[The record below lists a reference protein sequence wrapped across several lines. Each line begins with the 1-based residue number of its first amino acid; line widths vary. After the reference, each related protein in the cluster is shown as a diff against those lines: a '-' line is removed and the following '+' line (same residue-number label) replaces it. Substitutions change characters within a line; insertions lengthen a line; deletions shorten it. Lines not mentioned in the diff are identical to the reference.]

1 MVSGLVLGCAWWG
14 LVCWLSLRL
23 YVWVVVR
30 RCVCFGDWWGV
41 LFVLGCV
48 ALWWVLGLIGF
59 GGFGS
64 WLVGEFG
71 CLALWVC
78 YCAGF

>member
-1 MVSGLVLGCAWWG
+1 MVSLAGFWVVVYLGFVVSGLVLGCAWWG

-48 ALWWVLGLIGF
+48 GLWWVLDLIGF
-59 GGFGS
+59 GF
-64 WLVGEFG
+64 WRLVG
-71 CLALWVC
+71 W
-78 YCAGF
+78 